1 MSTDY
6 TFYTS
11 LTSKETLSEHFGR
24 ALGLGRSFEEKPS
37 PLVSDSLWV
46 SVRVDLDE
54 DWAEEAALIGSD
66 SISLVTFVPAK
77 GMPWPDET
85 RELAVVMQA
94 IVALWNEHPESTGA
108 FGVDEQLLMQRLP
121 DAPIVVD
128 QSIADASA
136 EGFNVVHAFDDL
148 IRSFNLDDIRIDL

>member
-11 LTSKETLSEHFGR
+11 LTSKETLSEHFSR
-24 ALGLGRSFEEKPS
+24 ALGLGRSFEEQPS

-77 GMPWPDET
+77 GMAWPDET
-85 RELAVVMQA
+85 RELAAVMQA

-121 DAPIVVD
+121 DAPIVMD
-128 QSIADASA
+128 QSIADANA

-148 IRSFNLDDIRIDL
+148 IRSFNLDDIKTDL

>member
-1 MSTDY
+1 MSTEY

-11 LTSKETLSEHFGR
+11 LTSKEELSEHFVR
-24 ALGLGRSFEEKPS
+24 ALGLGRSFEAKPS

-77 GMPWPDET
+77 GLAWPDET
-85 RELAVVMQA
+85 RTLAAVMQA
-94 IVALWNEHPESTGA
+94 IVALWNEHPDSTGA
-108 FGVDEQLLMQRLP
+108 FGVDEQLIMQRLP

-128 QSIADASA
+128 RSIADTSA

-148 IRSFNLDDIRIDL
+148 IRSVNLGDIKTDL